1 MSVCNHTLDTEMSA
15 IETYLGLKLSPSNG
29 LRILNKDFTR
39 FLQSPFV
46 LFHLV
51 STHQR
56 NLEMYSFRRV
66 AVRLLLVTFL
76 LGLVIIVFIGRQVDK
91 VAFNRVVNQNN
102 NITRND
108 ASTDTVVRNENQ
120 LQGSNGASKLWL
132 ILFWSTIFEAVPTWI
147 EVAWK
152 KGDCPVACEVTVN
165 HSRSSEADAFIVHAR
180 DAHMIPPTHS
190 VPWIL
195 FTHENPVYTPVLRD
209 SKFMSQFNLL
219 RSYRLDSDFPDPIF
233 GIPQL
238 TPPLPFNEKS
248 GLIFAAFSNC
258 EAVRTEYMRQLMS
271 FVQVDSYGSC
281 LRNKNDLVARYGE
294 NFKSAKTDLAK
305 KYKFTLVFFNQDCD
319 YFVDDRLTHALTAG
333 SVPVVMGTDKL
344 DEFLPINLQNS
355 VIKVRDFKSPQHLA
369 DYLQYL
375 SRNEIEYNKFLDWK
389 RKGFGDITGTAI
401 GYVWKRDYPIY
412 CQICVA
418 LSQGKVHK
426 EGLQAIPCKPR
437 AFEDWGIVRG
447 A

>member
-1 MSVCNHTLDTEMSA
+1 
-15 IETYLGLKLSPSNG
+15 
-29 LRILNKDFTR
+29 
-39 FLQSPFV
+39 
-46 LFHLV
+46 
-51 STHQR
+51 
-56 NLEMYSFRRV
+56 MYSFRRV
-66 AVRLLLVTFL
+66 AVRLLFL
-76 LGLVIIVFIGRQVDK
+76 LGIVTIAFIGSQVNK
-91 VAFNRVVNQNN
+91 VAFNRVVNQTN

-108 ASTDTVVRNENQ
+108 ASTDTVVRSENQ
-120 LQGSNGASKLWL
+120 TQGSNDASKLWL
-132 ILFWSTIFEAVPTWI
+132 ILFWSTIFEAIPKWI

-165 HSRSSEADAFIVHAR
+165 HSRSSEADAFVVHAR

-195 FTHENPVYTPVLRD
+195 YTQENPVYTPVLRD

-219 RSYRLDSDFPDPIF
+219 RSYRLDSDFPNPVF
-233 GIPQL
+233 WIPQL

-281 LRNKNDLVARYGE
+281 LRNKHGLAARYGKS
-294 NFKSAKTDLAK
+294 FKGVKIDLAK

-344 DEFLPINLQNS
+344 DEFLPGNLQNS
-355 VIKVRDFKSPQHLA
+355 VIKVRDFKNPQHLA
-369 DYLQYL
+369 AYLQYL
-375 SRNEIEYNKFLDWK
+375 SRNETEYNKFLDWK
-389 RKGFGDITGTAI
+389 RKGLGNITGTAI
-401 GYVWKRDYPIY
+401 EYVWKPDYPIY

-426 EGLQAIPCKPR
+426 EGLQAIPCEPR
-437 AFEDWGIVRG
+437 AFEDWGIVQG